1 MSDIN
6 YLFFKAMKSNIWDSL
21 PFLGGKETMAVELH
35 RLVEKVSNMDV
46 NLIAGKGGLN
56 NLVTWV
62 HMVETAEASNFLDG
76 GEIAFTT
83 GLGLGNQID
92 LLDLIKL
99 MQEKEVSGLMV
110 NTGPFIEKIPQNAI
124 DYCNEHDFP
133 LFVIPWKIHL
143 AEVMRIFCFAITKDE
158 QRILETA
165 AAFKNAI
172 FFPNQEELYLVPLS
186 QRGFYTEWKYSVCMM
201 SLSSDTTDFEG
212 RLEKFANSLDT
223 YAQHKYKNFAI
234 FSNHLELLIVMGNYT
249 EEQTRD
255 FVWDIYSHAT
265 QIISKGESLTA
276 GCGKLTQSIRCLWK
290 SYNQAR
296 SIQRLQNN
304 SKQDNPVIFYSDM
317 GIYKLLM
324 GIEDREIIEEYY
336 EKTILPL
343 IEYDNKND
351 SDLAIVL
358 RSYLRHNGSVKETS
372 DELFVHR
379 NTINYKLSKISEIL
393 GLDLS
398 LLNSRLILSLG
409 FMLEDMI

>member
-1 MSDIN
+1 
-6 YLFFKAMKSNIWDSL
+6 
-21 PFLGGKETMAVELH
+21 MAVELH

>member
-1 MSDIN
+1 
-6 YLFFKAMKSNIWDSL
+6 
-21 PFLGGKETMAVELH
+21 MAVELH

-62 HMVETAEASNFLDG
+62 HVVETAEASNFLDG

>member
-1 MSDIN
+1 
-6 YLFFKAMKSNIWDSL
+6 
-21 PFLGGKETMAVELH
+21 MAVELH

-372 DELFVHR
+372 DEQFVHR

>member
-1 MSDIN
+1 
-6 YLFFKAMKSNIWDSL
+6 
-21 PFLGGKETMAVELH
+21 MAVELQ
-35 RLVEKVSNMDV
+35 RLMEKVSRMDIT
-46 NLIAGKGGLN
+46 LIAGKNGIH

-62 HMVETAEASNFLDG
+62 HMVETVEASDFLDG
-76 GEIAFTT
+76 GEVAFTT
-83 GLGLGNQID
+83 GLGLNSSDD
-92 LLDLIKL
+92 LLKLITL
-99 MQEKEVSGLMV
+99 MYEKNVSGVVV
-110 NTGPFIEKIPQNAI
+110 NIGPFIEKIPQAAI
-124 DYCNEHDFP
+124 DFCNEHDFP

-143 AEVMRIFCFAITKDE
+143 AEVMRIFCFTLTKDE
-158 QRILETA
+158 QRILATA

-172 FFPNQEELYLVPLS
+172 FFPSQEELYLVPLS

-201 SLSSDTTDFEG
+201 SLSSDTTDFEE

-265 QIISKGESLTA
+265 QILSRGESLTA

-290 SYNQAR
+290 SYNQAK

-304 SKQDNPVIFYSDM
+304 SKLDNPVIFYSDM

-336 EKTILPL
+336 SKTILPL
-343 IEYDNKND
+343 IEYDKQNN

-358 RSYLRHNGSVKETS
+358 RSYLSHNGSVKETS

-379 NTINYKLSKISEIL
+379 NTINYKLSKVSEIL
-393 GLDLS
+393 NLDLS
-398 LLNSRLILSLG
+398 QLNSRLILSIG

>member
-1 MSDIN
+1 
-6 YLFFKAMKSNIWDSL
+6 
-21 PFLGGKETMAVELH
+21 MAVELH
-35 RLVEKVSNMDV
+35 RLIEKVSNMDV

-110 NTGPFIEKIPQNAI
+110 NTGPFIEKIPQNAV
-124 DYCNEHDFP
+124 DYCNEHNFP

-172 FFPNQEELYLVPLS
+172 FFPNQAELYLVPLS
-186 QRGFYTEWKYSVCMM
+186 QRGFCTEWKYSVCMM
-201 SLSSDTTDFEG
+201 SLSSDSTDYEE
-212 RLEKFANSLDT
+212 RLEKFASCLDT

-234 FSNHLELLIVMGNYT
+234 FSHDSEILIVIGNYT
-249 EEQTRD
+249 EEQTHD
-255 FVWDIYSHAT
+255 FVQDIYLHAT
-265 QIISKGESLTA
+265 QIISKGESLTV

-304 SKQDNPVIFYSDM
+304 SKLDNPVIFYSDM

-324 GIEDREIIEEYY
+324 GIEDHEILEEYY

-343 IEYDNKND
+343 IEYDIKND

-358 RSYLRHNGSVKETS
+358 RSYLKHNGSVKETS

-409 FMLEDMI
+409 FMLEDMIKIR

>member
-372 DELFVHR
+372 DEQFVHR